1 MKAHA
6 VQLEQAWEDKEANY
20 EKATRLLASADVNSG
35 DLIVLPEMFPTC
47 FSMNVSLT
55 TADEPEKTEG
65 FLADLARKHQGWVTA
80 GMTIPSDS
88 SEKGHNVSV
97 TFSPEGERIGFYAKT
112 HPAAIFNEQ
121 ESYEAGNEVTTF
133 PIAGFSACPFIC
145 YDLRFP
151 EIFRIGTR
159 KGANL
164 FTVIANWPSV
174 RIEHWVTLLRARA
187 IENLAYVVGVNRTG
201 NDPALEY
208 CGRTLIVDPHGKIL
222 ADAGDAETVISAKL
236 DLDAV
241 ENWRKQFPTLEH
253 ARDDFAP
260 RG

>member
-6 VQLEQAWEDKEANY
+6 VQLDQAWENKEANY
-20 EKATRLLASADVNSG
+20 EKATHLLSKAGVNPG
-35 DLIVLPEMFPTC
+35 DFIVLPETFPTC

-65 FLADLARKHQGWVTA
+65 FLADLAQKHQAWVTA
-80 GMTIPSDS
+80 GMTIPADS
-88 SEKGHNVSV
+88 SDKGHNVSV
-97 TFSPEGERIGFYAKT
+97 TFTPEGERIGFYAKI

-121 ESYEAGNEVTTF
+121 KSYEAGDEVTTF
-133 PIAGFSACPFIC
+133 PIAGFIACPFIC

-201 NDPALEY
+201 KDPSLEY
-208 CGRTLIVDPHGKIL
+208 CGRTVIVDPHGEIL
-222 ADAGDAETVISAKL
+222 VDAGDEETVISTEL
-236 DLDAV
+236 NLNEV